1 MVAIA
6 VLEVRVKLGV
16 DNKTDCYDIGRIVRE
31 AINELDYG
39 FSSPDSRVKVLDT
52 EVINTESIEL
62 ITAIGNLD
70 LLNPLCLAGNRG
82 KIHILEAQEPNHK
95 DWTLCGRIPTKIIGY
110 SSQREGVT
118 CNTCRKIWE
127 KFIMEVTNDTAF
139 LYEHK

>member
-1 MVAIA
+1 MSK
-6 VLEVRVKLGV
+6 EVM
-16 DNKTDCYDIGRIVRE
+16 NT
-31 AINELDYG
+31 A
-39 FSSPDSRVKVLDT
+39 SSM
-52 EVINTESIEL
+52 INTIINTLEYMKEYLEANL
-62 ITAIGNLD
+62 ISEEDAEYIQPRIDAANEAIGNLKNIGNPD
-70 LLNPLCLAGNRG
+70 LLNPLCLAGNSG
-82 KIHILEAQEPNHK
+82 KIHIVHRDSLHK